1 VSASYVPALQISLNF
16 GFIVF
21 SLAVGEGLEPS
32 NSDSKSS
39 IMLAS
44 WWSTP
49 YYFSIS

>member
-1 VSASYVPALQISLNF
+1 VSASYVPALQVSLNF

-21 SLAVGEGLEPS
+21 ILAVGEGVEPS

-39 IMLAS
+39 TMLAS